1 MILTTAANDAIKDLH
16 DHMPVIVPQQLFD
29 PWLAGENVALGPYP
43 AGAMKVQ
50 PVSMLVN
57 NPRMKSIDAPPGLA
71 QRLHSALAPPRMS
84 KATLVP
90 ANARAPTEGA
100 ARFVSA
106 GARPTRAGRRG
117 AHCCLTCL
125 LLKATVSCIKIM

>member
-1 MILTTAANDAIKDLH
+1 
-16 DHMPVIVPQQLFD
+16 MPVIVPRQLFD

-43 AGAMKVQ
+43 AEAMKVQ

-57 NPRMKSIDAPPGLA
+57 NPRKKPIDAPPGLA
-71 QRLHSALAPPRMS
+71 QRLPSASPRMF

-117 AHCCLTCL
+117 AHCCLTCPL
-125 LLKATVSCIKIM
+125 LNATVIYIKLI

>member
-1 MILTTAANDAIKDLH
+1 MS
-16 DHMPVIVPQQLFD
+16 VIVPRQLFD
-29 PWLAGENVALGPYP
+29 RWLAGENVALGPYP

-71 QRLHSALAPPRMS
+71 QRLPSASPRMS

-90 ANARAPTEGA
+90 ANARAPNWHAVGD
-100 ARFVSA
+100 
-106 GARPTRAGRRG
+106 PTLADAILDRLVHNAYQLN
-117 AHCCLTCL
+117 LTGESMRKTHGPL
-125 LLKATVSCIKIM
+125 NQTDHFTP